1 MHLTNSLTTL
11 ALAAN
16 IAMAQD
22 TLPLRIITWNIRW
35 ATPVREINEKPWS
48 TRAPLVVSTL
58 SKAIADTPN
67 AVVIGMQEVIAT
79 QLDDIKAGLNQ
90 QAQAQAQGEE
100 WSHIGVGR
108 DDGQA
113 KGEFSPILYRPSAL
127 RLLHNETK
135 WLSPTP
141 DAPSFGWGAGSRRVV
156 TVGVFEHA
164 ATGRRFVAANTHL
177 DNLSARARREGVQV
191 ALGRVQAVQQEYT
204 REGEGPLP
212 VSLTGDFNSEPGQDA
227 YTTVTGSGYLGELY
241 ELAEEARRVGPY
253 ETYTGFSSWKKGSRI
268 DFAWLGPLSDMKWT
282 VSRYEVVDNVVDGVY
297 ASDHRMVLGDVE
309 VAA

>member
-1 MHLTNSLTTL
+1 MHLPNLLSML

-22 TLPLRIITWNIRW
+22 ALPLRIITWNIRW

-48 TRAPLVVSTL
+48 TRAPLVVSSL
-58 SKAIADTPN
+58 SKAIVDTPH

-79 QLDDIKAGLNQ
+79 QLDDIKTGLNQ
-90 QAQAQAQGEE
+90 QGQEGEE

-108 DDGQA
+108 DDGKA

-127 RLLHNETK
+127 RLIYNETK

-141 DAPSFGWGAGSRRVV
+141 DTPSFGWGAGSRRVV
-156 TVGVFEHA
+156 TVGVFEHVG
-164 ATGRRFVAANTHL
+164 TGGRRFVAANTHL
-177 DNLSARARREGVQV
+177 DNLSSRARSEGVQV
-191 ALGRVQAVQQEYT
+191 ALGRVQAVQRAYT
-204 REGEGPLP
+204 RDGEGPLP

-227 YTTVTGSGYLGELY
+227 YTTVTGTGYLGELY
-241 ELAEEARRVGPY
+241 ELAEESRRVGPY
-253 ETYTGFSSWKKGSRI
+253 ETYTSFSSWKKGSRI
-268 DFAWLGPLSDMKWT
+268 DFAWLGPVAGKRWT
-282 VSRYEVVDNVVDGVY
+282 VSRYEVVDNLVDGVY
-297 ASDHRMVLGDVE
+297 ASDHRMVVGDVE

>member
-1 MHLTNSLTTL
+1 MHLTNSLTIL

-16 IAMAQD
+16 MAMAQD

-48 TRAPLVVSTL
+48 TRAPLVISTL

-67 AVVIGMQEVIAT
+67 AVVIGMQEVIAA

-90 QAQAQAQGEE
+90 QARAQGQGEE

-127 RLLHNETK
+127 RLLYNETK

-141 DAPSFGWGAGSRRVV
+141 NIPSLGWGAGSRRVV

-164 ATGRRFVAANTHL
+164 ATGRRFAAANTHL

-191 ALGRVQAVQQEYT
+191 ALARVQTVQQEYA
-204 REGEGPLP
+204 REGEARLP

-227 YTTVTGSGYLGELY
+227 YATVAGSGCLGELY
-241 ELAEEARRVGPY
+241 ELAG
-253 ETYTGFSSWKKGSRI
+253 GG
-268 DFAWLGPLSDMKWT
+268 
-282 VSRYEVVDNVVDGVY
+282 
-297 ASDHRMVLGDVE
+297 
-309 VAA
+309 AAGWAL